1 MRLRYAGTCRV
12 CGAELVS
19 GTAAIYERPSRSLRC
34 LACPPGG
41 PSEDADGEPSPGVE
55 GLDAG
60 VAGAS
65 AQREFERRRDARQ
78 ARVRARHP
86 KLGGV
91 ILALSDDP
99 QSTKAWASGARG
111 EQRLAARLDSAAG
124 PTVRVLHDRR
134 IPGSRANIDHIV
146 VCPSGVFVVDAK
158 HYKGR
163 PHLRVEGGLI
173 RERTERFLVGSR
185 DCTTLVDGVFKQ
197 AERVRDVLAEDGA
210 QPPVRGFLCFVDA
223 DWPPVGGSFSTRGVG
238 VLWPRK
244 LASLIN
250 APGNLTEAQIAATH
264 QRLANAF
271 TRA

>member
-1 MRLRYAGTCRV
+1 MRLRYTATCRV
-12 CGAELVS
+12 CGAELKAGV
-19 GTAAIYERPSRSLRC
+19 AAIYEWPSRSLRC
-34 LACPPGG
+34 LACPPGEPG
-41 PSEDADGEPSPGVE
+41 EDADSEPSPGVE
-55 GLDAG
+55 GVDAG

-78 ARVRARHP
+78 ARVRAKHP

-111 EQRLAARLDSAAG
+111 EQRLAAHLDSIAG

-134 IPGSRANIDHIV
+134 IPGTRANIDHIV

-163 PHLRVEGGLI
+163 PHLRVEGGII

-185 DCTTLVDGVFKQ
+185 DCTTLIDGVLKQ
-197 AERVRDVLAEDGA
+197 VERVRDVLDGA
-210 QPPVRGFLCFVDA
+210 VQPPVRGFLCFVDA
-223 DWPPVGGSFSTRGVG
+223 DWPPVGGSFATRGVG

-244 LASLIN
+244 LASLIT
-250 APGNLTEAQIAATH
+250 APGNLAEAQISATH

-271 TRA
+271 PRA